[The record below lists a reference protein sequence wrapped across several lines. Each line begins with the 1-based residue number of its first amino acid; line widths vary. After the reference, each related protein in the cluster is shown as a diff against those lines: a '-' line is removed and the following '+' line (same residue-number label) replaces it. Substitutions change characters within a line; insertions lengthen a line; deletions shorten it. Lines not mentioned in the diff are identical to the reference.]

1 MDLFIILFFVSLMSM
16 ITGYW
21 LRGSDKKHG

>member
-21 LRGSDKKHG
+21 LRGSDKRG